1 MVDLDRI
8 DRLILRELQQDG
20 RLSNQEL
27 ADRVGLSPSPC
38 LRRVRH
44 LEQAGVIEGYRAVVS
59 AKAVDLTITAF
70 VRLRLASH
78 EGSTVDAVEE
88 RLRAIPHIVEAHL
101 LAGDW
106 DYLVRI
112 VRASTAPA
120 SATAP
125 VPIQRATPIAPPRFP
140 CGISPHTIGGRMP
153 RRLRRRP
160 RCASVSAT
168 TRPRGRR
175 TARARR
181 SRRRSAWPCS
191 PRPRRRSG
199 SGARHR

>member
-59 AKAVDLTITAF
+59 AKSVDLTITAF

-78 EGSTVDAVEE
+78 EGTTVDAVEE

-112 VRASTAPA
+112 VTSSFDAYERLLREHLRGIPSLASIDTTFAFGVTKP
-120 SATAP
+120 
-125 VPIQRATPIAPPRFP
+125 
-140 CGISPHTIGGRMP
+140 
-153 RRLRRRP
+153 
-160 RCASVSAT
+160 VSAL
-168 TRPRGRR
+168 PLD
-175 TARARR
+175 AR
-181 SRRRSAWPCS
+181 
-191 PRPRRRSG
+191 
-199 SGARHR
+199 